1 MTFDVFIS
9 RELLM
14 SILESAREAYP
25 KEVILLLRGKRK
37 KDRIKIT
44 DLIIPPLATKG
55 LGFASFPPH
64 MLPMDFSLIGSVH
77 SHPSGALKPSAQ
89 DLNHA
94 FGRVIMIV
102 GYPFQGIEN
111 VVVYN
116 HSGDQMPLQVR
127 Q

>member
-1 MTFDVFIS
+1 MVTGVTIS
-9 RELLM
+9 QRLFK

-25 KEVILLLRGKRK
+25 NEIILLLRGKQK
-37 KDRIKIT
+37 KERIEIT

-55 LGFASFPPH
+55 MRFASFPAH

-77 SHPSGALKPSAQ
+77 SHPSGALRPSTQ

-94 FGRVIMIV
+94 FGKVIMIV
-102 GYPFQGIEN
+102 GPPFLNIEN

-116 HSGDQMPLQVR
+116 HSGGKIPILIK
-127 Q
+127 